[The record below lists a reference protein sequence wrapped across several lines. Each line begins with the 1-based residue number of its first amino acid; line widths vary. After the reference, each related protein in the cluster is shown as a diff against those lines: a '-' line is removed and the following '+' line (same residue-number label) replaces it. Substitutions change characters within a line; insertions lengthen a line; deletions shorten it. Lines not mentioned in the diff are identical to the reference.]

1 MEPNFFY
8 AYGGNIMLAEKQKQE
23 SSSVI
28 KGLIQEGKMS
38 SPEPG
43 RVKFF
48 LGKSIESFNLAK
60 RILQISEDTNDPL
73 SSFMWVISI
82 AYYSMFFAA
91 TALLAHFGHKIKEE
105 RGVHKLTYHALVH
118 YFLIDDNKLQK
129 HFIEQYQH
137 AYEEAEELLR
147 ISEEKAVLFVASF
160 DFEREKRR
168 RYTYEM
174 GEIAEQQKAKTSLA
188 RAESFLLEVR
198 KILE

>member
-1 MEPNFFY
+1 
-8 AYGGNIMLAEKQKQE
+8 MLADKQKQE

-28 KGLIQEGKMS
+28 KNLIKEGKIS
-38 SPEPG
+38 QPEAE
-43 RVKFF
+43 REKFF

-60 RILQISEDTNDPL
+60 RILELSEDKDDPL
-73 SSFMWVISI
+73 ASFMWVVSI

-91 TALLAHFGHKIKEE
+91 TALLAHFGHKIREE
-105 RGVHKLTYHALVH
+105 RSIHKLTYHALVY
-118 YFLIDDNKLQK
+118 YFLVDDNKLQK
-129 HFIEQYQH
+129 HFVEQYQD

-147 ISEEKAVLFVASF
+147 ISEEKAVSLVTSF

-168 RYTYEM
+168 KYTYEM
-174 GEIAEQQKAKTSLA
+174 GEIAEQNKAKTSLS